1 MDMKELMSFEL
12 AAENVTEVVTTFYTR
27 CMALNEEDTIKFQN
41 YIKAM
46 PNEDV
51 SVFTDEF
58 EIIKRSIGRLDQLM
72 TSIVG
77 DEFKRLK

>member
-1 MDMKELMSFEL
+1 MNMKELMAFEK
-12 AAENVTEVVTTFYTR
+12 AAEDVTEIVATFYTR

-41 YIKAM
+41 YIKTM

>member
-1 MDMKELMSFEL
+1 MNMEELISFEK
-12 AAENVTEVVTTFYTR
+12 AAENVVEVVTAFYAR
-27 CMALNEEDTIKFQN
+27 CMALNEENTVKFQN
-41 YIKAM
+41 YIKVM
-46 PNEDV
+46 PNEDA

-58 EIIKRSIGRLDQLM
+58 EIIKNSIGRLDELM

>member
-72 TSIVG
+72 TSIIG